1 MPDAGLW
8 RPLVAELARW
18 QEAGRVADFWLRD
31 DDAVE
36 PSAALDRLFA
46 LTGAAAVPVTL
57 AVIPALV
64 GKNLAERAAVEAGVT
79 AAVHGWSHENHA
91 PSGEKRQELGP
102 HRPADV
108 VLAELGDAKIIVDSL
123 FGPMALP
130 MLVPP
135 WNRIDEALLP
145 SLPGLG
151 FTVLSAFGP
160 AAAGPLKCLNTHV
173 DLMEWKGERRGKEHV
188 ALVGEIVAELQQRLD
203 TGNNEPIGL
212 LSHHLVHDETAWSFL
227 QDLFETMAEPPACR
241 WLSARDLM

>member
-1 MPDAGLW
+1 MPDADLW

-64 GKNLAERAAVEAGVT
+64 GKNLAERAAAESGVT

-123 FGPMALP
+123 FGPLALP

-145 SLPGLG
+145 SLSGLD

-160 AAAGPLKCLNTHV
+160 AAGGPLKCLNTHV
-173 DLMEWKGERRGKEHV
+173 DLMAWKGERKGKEHV
-188 ALVGEIVAELQQRLD
+188 DLVGEMVAELQQRLD
-203 TGNNEPIGL
+203 TGNSEPIGL

-227 QDLFETMAEPPACR
+227 QGLFDTMAEPPACR

>member
-36 PSAALDRLFA
+36 PTAALDRLLA
-46 LTGAAAVPVTL
+46 LTGPAAVPLTL
-57 AVIPALV
+57 AVIPARV
-64 GKNLAERAAVEAGVT
+64 GGRLAERAAVESGIT

-91 PSGEKRQELGP
+91 PSGEKKQELGP
-102 HRPADV
+102 HRPPEA

-123 FGPMALP
+123 FGVLALP
-130 MLVPP
+130 MLAPP

-160 AAAGPLKCLNTHV
+160 AQPGPVKCLNTHV
-173 DLMEWKGERRGKEHV
+173 DVMGWKAERKGKEHA
-188 ALVGEIVAELQQRLD
+188 ALIAEIVAELRARLD
-203 TGNNEPIGL
+203 TASSEPIGV

-227 QDLFETMAEPPACR
+227 QGLFDTMAEPPACR

>member
-64 GKNLAERAAVEAGVT
+64 GKNLAERAAAESGVT

-123 FGPMALP
+123 FGPLALP

-160 AAAGPLKCLNTHV
+160 AAGPLKCLNTHV
-173 DLMEWKGERRGKEHV
+173 DLMGWKGERKGKEHG
-188 ALVGEIVAELQQRLD
+188 ALVGEIAAELQQRLD

-227 QDLFETMAEPPACR
+227 LGLFDTMAEPPACR

>member
-1 MPDAGLW
+1 MPDADLW
-8 RPLVAELARW
+8 RPLAVELARW
-18 QEAGRVADFWLRD
+18 QEAGVVADFWLRD

-36 PSAALDRLFA
+36 PSVALDRLLS

-57 AVIPALV
+57 AVIPARA
-64 GKNLAERAAVEAGVT
+64 GRNLADRVASESGIT

-91 PSGEKRQELGP
+91 PPGEKKQELGP
-102 HRPADV
+102 HRPAEA

-123 FGPMALP
+123 FGALSLP

-145 SLPGLG
+145 SLSGLG
-151 FTVLSAFGP
+151 FTALSLFGP
-160 AAAGPLKCLNTHV
+160 AEPGPIECLNTHV
-173 DLMEWKGERRGKEHV
+173 DLMRWRGERHGKDHA
-188 ALVGEIVAELQQRLD
+188 ALVAEIVAQLAGRLD
-203 TGNNEPIGL
+203 SGSREPIGL

-227 QDLFETMAEPPACR
+227 QGLFEAMAEPPACR